1 MKTAIIASESSEKH
15 ITGDGHPEQPKR
27 VVSIID
33 TLKKNKG
40 LLWDKPDVVPND
52 ILNMTHSEDYINN
65 LNNSFPKSGLNFLDG
80 DTVVSPGS
88 KDAVFQAAGSAISA
102 IDGIE
107 SKKYKM
113 HFVLYDRQDT
123 MLKKINQW
131 AFAAFLMQVLQL
143 II

>member
-1 MKTAIIASESSEKH
+1 MKTAIITSESSEKH

-33 TLKKNKG
+33 TLKKNKE

-65 LNNSFPKSGLNFLDG
+65 LKDSFPKSGLNFLDG

-88 KDAVFQAAGSAISA
+88 KDAVFQAAGSAISCL
-102 IDGIE
+102 
-107 SKKYKM
+107 
-113 HFVLYDRQDT
+113 LYTSD
-123 MLKKINQW
+123 
-131 AFAAFLMQVLQL
+131 AADER
-143 II
+143 